1 MSEVRWIARLGAPL
15 VVASLAF
22 AASGAPPGLGLVS
35 LTAPAARALAAC
47 PPGPDAGGAPAHGAA
62 RPPAGRRAWFTLTER
77 MDARGTLVGWRFRS
91 GPLATPP
98 TIDVEVGPE
107 SFAEGP
113 DDGIAVLGRDDG
125 ATSVV
130 DVIDVGGVGS
140 GCSRASATSRDV
152 IRDAIRDAATGDVFV
167 HRLDRLTR
175 ADLGV
180 VRIRGDRLA
189 GGAAVD
195 IDAVGEPAVPPLPA
209 DERFGATW
217 ATRMLSS
224 TDGRTLAIQ
233 SCGATACRTRL
244 LDVATGGVTT
254 VDEPPHGELV
264 GLVDGALVAWAACDG
279 LPCQIVRIDAATG
292 ATGTL
297 SDAATAAVLVGGD
310 GRPRIVVEEPRAGG
324 WTLALVDPADATRR
338 TLASPNGLKLRPH
351 RGGRT
356 EGAELPNGWLRLVP
370 ADSSGPAWGTD
381 ANAGLLLRTDD
392 ARTADP
398 ATDPTEVR

>member
-22 AASGAPPGLGLVS
+22 AASGVPPGLGLVS
-35 LTAPAARALAAC
+35 LSTPAARALVPC
-47 PPGPDAGGAPAHGAA
+47 PPGQGAGNASDRGAA

-107 SFAEGP
+107 AFAEGP
-113 DDGIAVLGRDDG
+113 VEGIAVLGRDDL

-130 DVIDVGGVGS
+130 DIIDVGGVGS
-140 GCSRASATSRDV
+140 GCSRASATSRSV
-152 IRDAIRDAATGDVFV
+152 IRGAIREAATGDVFV

-175 ADLGV
+175 TDLGV

-209 DERFGATW
+209 DERFGPTW
-217 ATRMLSS
+217 ATRMISS
-224 TDGRTLAIQ
+224 ADGGTLAIQ
-233 SCGATACRTRL
+233 SCGATECRTRL
-244 LDVATGGVTT
+244 LEMATGGVVT
-254 VDEPPHGELV
+254 VDEPPHGELI
-264 GLVDGALVAWAACDG
+264 GLVDGALVAWAACHG
-279 LPCQIVRIDAATG
+279 LPCPIVRIDAATG
-292 ATGTL
+292 EMRTL
-297 SDAATAAVLVGGD
+297 SDAATAAVLVDGD
-310 GRPRIVVEEPRAGG
+310 ERTRIVVEEPRAGG
-324 WTLALVDPADATRR
+324 WMLALVDPADATRR
-338 TLASPNGLKLRPH
+338 MLPSPNGLRLRPH

-356 EGAELPNGWLRLVP
+356 EGAELPDGWLRLVP
-370 ADSSGPAWGTD
+370 GDSSGPAWGTD
-381 ANAGLLLRTDD
+381 GNAGLLLRTDD